1 MKHERL
7 HRPDGPSIHVIGGV
21 MVDLIMGPVTPWPR
35 PGTETFVDHSEL
47 RAGGPAG
54 NTGLALKALGVPHHI
69 VCNVGNDMFGA
80 WLVETFGEVAHGW
93 PKVGTPTALSV
104 GVEHPGGERS
114 FLTTAGNLAVQTPE
128 SMLAML
134 PEQATAGDIAL
145 LTGSFLYL
153 DLIASFDAML
163 AAISARGFAVA
174 LDTGWPSHGWTD
186 AIKAHTTAC
195 LAHCDHVLLN
205 EIESLSLSGEKT
217 VEAAAGWLAN
227 HAKPGAIVVIKRGG
241 EGAAAWRD
249 GIVTRVPAPA
259 VQVID
264 TTGAGDTF
272 NAGYLGALLDG
283 ASLEDALR
291 AGVAVASA
299 AIASSPRRYVSLDV
313 ALS

>member
-1 MKHERL
+1 MKHERS

-69 VCNVGNDMFGA
+69 VCNVGSDMFGA
-80 WLVETFGEVAHGW
+80 WLVETFGEAARDW
-93 PKVGTPTALSV
+93 PKVSTPTAISV

-134 PEQATAGDIAL
+134 PERATAGDIAL

-153 DLIASFDAML
+153 DLIDAFEAML
-163 AAISARGFAVA
+163 AAVSARGFAVA

-186 AIKAHTTAC
+186 AIKAHATAC
-195 LAHCDHVLLN
+195 LAHCEHVLLN

-227 HAKPGAIVVIKRGG
+227 HAKRGAIVVIKRGG
-241 EGAAAWRD
+241 DGASAWHD
-249 GIVTRVPAPA
+249 GKVTHVPAPA
-259 VQVID
+259 VAVID

>member
-1 MKHERL
+1 MKHEHP
-7 HRPDGPSIHVIGGV
+7 HRSEGPSIHVIGGV

-69 VCNVGNDMFGA
+69 VCNVGSDMFGA
-80 WLVETFGEVAHGW
+80 WLVETFGEAAHDW
-93 PKVGTPTALSV
+93 PKVAAPTALSV
-104 GVEHPGGERS
+104 GIEHPGGERS

-134 PEQATAGDIAL
+134 PERAISGDIAL

-153 DLIASFDAML
+153 DLIDAFEAML
-163 AAISARGFAVA
+163 ATVSARGFAVA

-186 AIKAHTTAC
+186 EIRAHTTAC

-217 VEAAAGWLAN
+217 VEAAAGWLGK
-227 HAKPGAIVVIKRGG
+227 HAKPDAIVVIKRGG
-241 EGAAAWRD
+241 EGVSAWHD
-249 GIVTRVPAPA
+249 GKVMHVPAPA
-259 VQVID
+259 VSVID

-283 ASLEDALR
+283 ASLDDALR

>member
-1 MKHERL
+1 MKHERP
-7 HRPDGPSIHVIGGV
+7 HRPSIHVIGGV

-80 WLVETFGEVAHGW
+80 WLIETFGEVARTW
-93 PKVGTPTALSV
+93 PQVATPTALSV

-134 PEQATAGDIAL
+134 PEEATAGDIAL

-153 DLIASFDAML
+153 DLIEVFEAML
-163 AAISARGFAVA
+163 ATVSARGFAVA
-174 LDTGWPSHGWTD
+174 LDTGWPSDGWTD
-186 AIKAHTTAC
+186 TIKASTVAC

-205 EIESLSLSGEKT
+205 EIESLSLSGEQT
-217 VEAAAGWLAN
+217 VEAAAMWLARR
-227 HAKPGAIVVIKRGG
+227 AKPGAIVVVKRGG
-241 EGAAAWRD
+241 DGASAWRD
-249 GIVTRVPAPA
+249 GEVTHVPAPA
-259 VQVID
+259 VAVID

-283 ASLEDALR
+283 ATLEDALR

-313 ALS
+313 ALR

>member
-1 MKHERL
+1 MKHERP
-7 HRPDGPSIHVIGGV
+7 HPSEGPSIHVIGGV

-80 WLVETFGEVAHGW
+80 WLVETFGEVARNW
-93 PKVGTPTALSV
+93 PKVATPTALSV

-134 PEQATAGDIAL
+134 PEKATAGDIAL

-153 DLIASFDAML
+153 DLIDAFEAML

-174 LDTGWPSHGWTD
+174 LDTGWPSDGWTD
-186 AIKAHTTAC
+186 AIKASTVSC
-195 LAHCDHVLLN
+195 LSHCDHVLLN

-217 VEAAAGWLAN
+217 VEAAAGWLAR
-227 HAKPGAIVVIKRGG
+227 HAKPGAIVVVKRGG
-241 EGAAAWRD
+241 DGAFAWRE
-249 GIVTRVPAPA
+249 GKVTHVTAP
-259 VQVID
+259 VVTVID

-272 NAGYLGALLDG
+272 NAGYLGALLEG
-283 ASLEDALR
+283 ALLEDALR